1 MDNKLAKSLH
11 HTNPAAFIIL
21 KALHIGFPRP
31 EEPTEYYSQAEALM
45 LLRATSRLKREDM
58 AFRLGIS
65 VQQYDRAESG
75 SYGGKLTLDIIEKC
89 YKMARMCN
97 LPLMAR
103 FFHILKTHSKG
114 HKQTSQKDNLKWW
127 EEKDQ

>member
-1 MDNKLAKSLH
+1 MDNKLVRSLH
-11 HTNPAAFIIL
+11 QTNPAALIIAR
-21 KALHIGFPRP
+21 ALSIGFPRP
-31 EEPTEYYSQAEALM
+31 EEPAEYYSQAEALM
-45 LLRATSRLKREDM
+45 LLRITSKLKREDM

-75 SYGGKLTLDIIEKC
+75 SYGGKLTINTIEKC
-89 YKMARMCN
+89 HKIALMCN

-114 HKQTSQKDNLKWW
+114 SKQAGQKDNLKWW